1 MQRYTFAAI
10 SEKEVMPKPRVQMV
24 MESEIIQLIV
34 ILFKMSDDQKK
45 TVYLGLA
52 AAGLALGAYVAYQ
65 YWVKSREPVG
75 L

>member
-1 MQRYTFAAI
+1 
-10 SEKEVMPKPRVQMV
+10 
-24 MESEIIQLIV
+24 
-34 ILFKMSDDQKK
+34 MSDDQKK

-75 L
+75 LQAELEKAKLTTVKRTKDKKLENQYFLSLL